1 MPFEGDSG
9 VLKTVAGSAPQS
21 LQQYTNQAP
30 GEGSAIF
37 RAVSWLAGGGP
48 GYRFNPLGAM
58 LYLKDKQAWKADV
71 RAHMGREKL
80 LAVVPA
86 HGHVATGET
95 VARTQEILA

>member
-1 MPFEGDSG
+1 MIS
-9 VLKTVAGSAPQS
+9 
-21 LQQYTNQAP
+21 NQAP